1 MLSKLVLLILVLGA
15 PAAFAQT
22 AEFSPPPMV
31 PVAPPPAP
39 DPGSVLIPPP
49 TPPPVVPQTAQPGT
63 PPPPNS
69 LPPPGYVP
77 GQPGAGYPYS
87 PYGTPQPN
95 RDQKPPLEWGLMLSE
110 SLFGML
116 TSAGVTLIPYF
127 LLLRSMVV
135 PQTGQVL
142 LIGDPTV
149 SAVIFVLIFEL
160 AIPLAVSQTEI
171 SLANGSRYYMSD
183 TWPAALA
190 GLAAE
195 GAVLG
200 LFFLTTG
207 HPPSQPEVTPM
218 QGGNEILL
226 LVGSIAFVPLVQMAV
241 INFFKSPRIGRV
253 AAITREKDGKFAFG
267 MPTIAPLVGQTRVG
281 LAVGAQAQFI
291 NIRF

>member
-1 MLSKLVLLILVLGA
+1 MISKRVLLILVLGA

-31 PVAPPPAP
+31 PVAPPPAPAP

-77 GQPGAGYPYS
+77 GQSGSGYPYS

-116 TSAGVTLIPYF
+116 TSAGITLIPYF
-127 LLLRSMVV
+127 LLLRPMVV
-135 PQTGQVL
+135 SQGGS
-142 LIGDPTV
+142 LIGDNTV
-149 SAVIFVLIFEL
+149 STVIFILIFAAVPL
-160 AIPLAVSQTEI
+160 AISQTQI
-171 SLANGSRYYMSD
+171 SLANGSRYYFSES
-183 TWPAALA
+183 WPAALA

-195 GAVLG
+195 AAVLG
-200 LFFLTTG
+200 LFFAIPGSPTTVQS
-207 HPPSQPEVTPM
+207 PPMFGKSE
-218 QGGNEILL
+218 GLL
-226 LVGSIAFVPLVQMAV
+226 LVGSIVFVPLVQMAV